1 MADTQALVM
10 ILAKSLSNPA
20 QGYILYLDNLFTNGL
35 LAKALGQLDIGI
47 MEITQVNASGLSLSL
62 ILLKHAKE
70 PLKWGH
76 LKTVIVK
83 NILYFLWQ
91 DNNWV
96 LDMIIAY
103 NYFL

>member
-1 MADTQALVM
+1 MINIQALV
-10 ILAKSLSNPA
+10 ISLAKSLSNPA
-20 QGYILYLDNLFTNGL
+20 QDYILYLDNLFINGL

-47 MEITQVNASGLSLSL
+47 MEITQVNASELLLSL

-70 PLKWGH
+70 SLKWGH

-91 DNNWV
+91 DNNRV
-96 LDMIIAY
+96 LGMIIAY